1 MNDSRQGVLIHGAGW
16 VATQHV
22 EAFQNDQRAEIVA
35 VSSRSSASARRLAD
49 KYGLDVAC
57 YDSLEK
63 GLRHDGVDVV
73 SICTPQ
79 HVHVENA
86 LEIAAA
92 KKHLVIE
99 KPVAMNLAGMRRV
112 QTAVDSAGVKSIVS
126 FVLRWNPLFQA
137 IKRMSSQGALG
148 EIYCVETDYQS
159 YQGDWWPGWEQ
170 GRTLAEGGSAMLVAG
185 CHAVDALR
193 WFAGGGEFEAA
204 NPVEVFAWT
213 GGKRK
218 GRTEMYHPPT
228 HGFGTGTS
236 LEYDGLEMILVRFDN
251 GVLGKVG
258 CNFECVQPYAFPI
271 EVFGDR
277 GTVKGNRIY
286 SHWFPGQQDWVE
298 LPVITPDSSD
308 VDHHPFQSQMAHFL
322 DCIEQD
328 VESHCN
334 LTQAAISHEIVF
346 AAEQCRRTGQP
357 VQWPLE
363 G

>member
-1 MNDSRQGVLIHGAGW
+1 MSDMKQGVLIHGAGW

-22 EAFQNDQRAEIVA
+22 EAFLNDSRAEIVA
-35 VSSRSSASARRLAD
+35 ISSRTTDSAHRLAE
-49 KYGLDVAC
+49 KYELEVPCYGSLREGLGR
-57 YDSLEK
+57 E
-63 GLRHDGVDVV
+63 GVDIV

-86 LEIAAA
+86 LDIAAA
-92 KKHLVIE
+92 GKHLVIE
-99 KPVAMNLAGMRRV
+99 KPAAMNLAQLRQV
-112 QTAVDSAGVKSIVS
+112 QAAVDRTGVKSIVS

-148 EIYCVETDYQS
+148 EIFCVETDYQS

-170 GRTLAEGGSAMLVAG
+170 GRTVAKGGSAMMVAG

-193 WFAGGGEFEAA
+193 WFAGAGEFEAA

-218 GRTEMYHPPT
+218 GRTEMYDPTT
-228 HGFGTGTS
+228 HGFDTGTP
-236 LEYDGLEMILVRFDN
+236 LEYDGLEIILVRFDN
-251 GVLGKVG
+251 GVLGKVS
-258 CNFECVQPYAFPI
+258 CNFECVQPYSFPI
-271 EVFGDR
+271 EVFGNQ
-277 GTVKGNRIY
+277 GTIKGNKVY
-286 SHWFPGQQDWVE
+286 SHWFPKQRDWVE

-308 VDHHPFQSQMAHFL
+308 VSDHPFQGQMSHFL

-334 LTQAAISHEIVF
+334 LAQAAISHEIVF
-346 AAEQCRRTGQP
+346 AAEQCRRTGLP
-357 VQWPLE
+357 VKWPLE